1 MSTRSRNF
9 NILLSMLYIIIVVVN
24 STVCLNNEF
33 SQSGSRR
40 NESLT
45 VKQYIRFKLFSKERW
60 HVGLQCIWLERS
72 GNRILLRISHAE
84 VKVK

>member
-1 MSTRSRNF
+1 
-9 NILLSMLYIIIVVVN
+9 MLYIIIVVVN

-60 HVGLQCIWLERS
+60 HVGLQCMTRTEWKSYFIAHFTRGS
-72 GNRILLRISHAE
+72 KG
-84 VKVK
+84 KVVFAYVRNIVLTR